1 MARYLFF
8 ISIIFLTSAC
18 HQKKDKS
25 ATLSNLKSAYQDA
38 FKMGAAVNHDI
49 VSGKDSLAQK
59 VVLNHF
65 NSITAEN
72 VMKAEIINP
81 LPGVYS
87 FEQADAY
94 IDFGQKNNM
103 FIIGHTL
110 VWHNQCPDW
119 FFKNENG
126 ELKSKEEVKTR
137 LQKGK

>member
-1 MARYLFF
+1 MIMARYLFF

-18 HQKKDKS
+18 HQKKDDS

-49 VSGKDSLAQK
+49 VSGKDSLSQSLVK
-59 VVLNHF
+59 THF

-103 FIIGHTL
+103 FIIGPDLSLL
-110 VWHNQCPDW
+110 VRW
-119 FFKNENG
+119 K
-126 ELKSKEEVKTR
+126 
-137 LQKGK
+137 